1 MTKKV
6 FSAFVK
12 EALEYNAVWFKT
24 NEEDLEPGGI
34 LYMEDDELVFNFID
48 GSEDFRYTIDD
59 EDMKSLIDE
68 IWEEQKPKKWEQI
81 EEEEYEELETAY
93 FDEEG

>member
-1 MTKKV
+1 MTKKE
-6 FSAFVK
+6 FKAFIN
-12 EALEYNAVWFKT
+12 EALEWNVAYFKT
-24 NEEDLEPGGI
+24 NEEDQEPGGI
-34 LYMEDDELVFNFID
+34 LYVEDDELVFNFID